1 MKGEKKMAKKDTKEY
16 EVSIRKTGKDMD
28 VKERI
33 GAKRLDDS
41 MTLEKD
47 MCIDLV
53 NYAVLDI
60 HNEKTKDGT
69 KDYTVLA
76 LFDKNG
82 SRYHTSSES
91 FMTSLFDILDEFE
104 EAGMQIGSFEDG
116 IAIKVCEKQSKN
128 FAGNF
133 YTCTVL

>member
-1 MKGEKKMAKKDTKEY
+1 MAKTETKEY
-16 EVSIRKTGKDMD
+16 EVTIRETGRNMD

-33 GAKRLDDS
+33 AAKRLDDS

-47 MCIDLV
+47 MCIDIV

-60 HNEKTKDGT
+60 HNEKTKDGA

-91 FMTSLFDILDEFE
+91 FMNALFDILDEFLD
-104 EAGMQIGSFEDG
+104 AGLTLDSFEDG
-116 IAIKVCEKQSKN
+116 LAIKVCEKQSKN
-128 FAGNF
+128 YAGNF

>member
-1 MKGEKKMAKKDTKEY
+1 MAKTETKEY
-16 EVSIRKTGKDMD
+16 EVTIRETGRDMD

-33 GAKRLDDS
+33 AAKRLDDS

-60 HNEKTKDGT
+60 HNEKTKDGA

-91 FMTSLFDILDEFE
+91 FMNALFDILDEFLD
-104 EAGMQIGSFEDG
+104 AGLTLDSFEDG
-116 IAIKVCEKQSKN
+116 LAIKVCEKQSKN
-128 FAGNF
+128 YAGNF

>member
-1 MKGEKKMAKKDTKEY
+1 MAKTEMKEY
-16 EVSIRKTGKDMD
+16 EVTIRETGRDMD

-33 GAKRLDDS
+33 AAKRLDDS

-47 MCIDLV
+47 MCIDIV

-60 HNEKTKDGT
+60 HNEKTKDGA

-91 FMTSLFDILDEFE
+91 FMNALFDILEEFVD
-104 EAGMQIGSFEDG
+104 AGLTLDSFEDG
-116 IAIKVCEKQSKN
+116 LAIKVCEKQSKN
-128 FAGNF
+128 YAGNF

>member
-1 MKGEKKMAKKDTKEY
+1 MAKKETKEY
-16 EVSIRKTGKDMD
+16 EVTIRETGRDMN

-33 GAKRLDDS
+33 AAKRLDDS

-60 HNEKTKDGT
+60 HNEKTKDGA

-82 SRYHTSSES
+82 SRYHTSSDS
-91 FMTSLFDILDEFE
+91 FMSALFDILDEFE
-104 EAGMQIGSFEDG
+104 DAGVTFDSFEDG
-116 IAIKVCEKQSKN
+116 LAIKVCEKQSKN
-128 FAGNF
+128 YAGNF

>member
-1 MKGEKKMAKKDTKEY
+1 MAKTETKEY
-16 EVSIRKTGKDMD
+16 EVTIRETGLDMD

-33 GAKRLDDS
+33 AAKRLDDS

-60 HNEKTKDGT
+60 HNEKTKDGA

-91 FMTSLFDILDEFE
+91 FMNALFDILEEFLD
-104 EAGMQIGSFEDG
+104 AGLTLDSFEDG
-116 IAIKVCEKQSKN
+116 LAIKVCEKQSKN
-128 FAGNF
+128 YAGNF

>member
-1 MKGEKKMAKKDTKEY
+1 MKEY
-16 EVSIRKTGKDMD
+16 EVTIRETGRDMD

-33 GAKRLDDS
+33 AAKRLDDS

-47 MCIDLV
+47 MCIDIV

-60 HNEKTKDGT
+60 HNEKTKDGA

-91 FMTSLFDILDEFE
+91 FMNALFDILDEFAD
-104 EAGMQIGSFEDG
+104 AGLTLDSFEDG
-116 IAIKVCEKQSKN
+116 LAIKVCEKQSKN
-128 FAGNF
+128 YAGNF

>member
-1 MKGEKKMAKKDTKEY
+1 MAKTETKEY
-16 EVSIRKTGKDMD
+16 EVTIRETGRDMD

-33 GAKRLDDS
+33 AAKRLDDS

-53 NYAVLDI
+53 NFAVLDI
-60 HNEKTKDGT
+60 HNEKTKDGA

-91 FMTSLFDILDEFE
+91 FMNSLFDILDEFLD
-104 EAGMQIGSFEDG
+104 AGLTLDSFEDG
-116 IAIKVCEKQSKN
+116 LAIKVCEKQSKN
-128 FAGNF
+128 YAGNF

>member
-1 MKGEKKMAKKDTKEY
+1 MAKTEMKEY
-16 EVSIRKTGKDMD
+16 EVTIRETGRDMD

-33 GAKRLDDS
+33 AAKRLDDS

-47 MCIDLV
+47 MCIDIV

-60 HNEKTKDGT
+60 HNEKTKDGA

-91 FMTSLFDILDEFE
+91 FMNALFDILDEFAD
-104 EAGMQIGSFEDG
+104 AGLTLDSFEDG
-116 IAIKVCEKQSKN
+116 LAIKVCEKQSKN
-128 FAGNF
+128 YAGNF

>member
-1 MKGEKKMAKKDTKEY
+1 MAKTETKEY
-16 EVSIRKTGKDMD
+16 EVTIRETGRDMD

-33 GAKRLDDS
+33 AAKRLDDS

-60 HNEKTKDGT
+60 HNEKTKDGA

-91 FMTSLFDILDEFE
+91 FMNALFDILDEFVD
-104 EAGMQIGSFEDG
+104 AGLTLDSFEDG
-116 IAIKVCEKQSKN
+116 LAIKVCEKQSKN
-128 FAGNF
+128 YAGNF

>member
-1 MKGEKKMAKKDTKEY
+1 MAKTETKEY
-16 EVSIRKTGKDMD
+16 EVTIRETGRDMD

-33 GAKRLDDS
+33 AAKRLDDS

-47 MCIDLV
+47 MCIDIV

-60 HNEKTKDGT
+60 HNEKTKDGA

-91 FMTSLFDILDEFE
+91 FTNALFDILDEFHD
-104 EAGMQIGSFEDG
+104 AGLTLDSFEDG
-116 IAIKVCEKQSKN
+116 LAIKVCEKQSKN
-128 FAGNF
+128 YAGNF